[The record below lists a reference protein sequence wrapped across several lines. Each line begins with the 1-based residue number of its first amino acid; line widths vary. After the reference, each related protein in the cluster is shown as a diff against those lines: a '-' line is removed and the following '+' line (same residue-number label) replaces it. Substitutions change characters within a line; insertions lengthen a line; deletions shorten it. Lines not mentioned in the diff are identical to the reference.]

1 MRRIGQREQEGRQLA
16 ARPAPAWLS
25 PAIDVN
31 YWFRSVMTSGMRI
44 SPTVMTA
51 CSGRAEAGNDVA
63 VNARDGDAKR
73 SHAGKAVPSI
83 CVTLTSA
90 PFAAPG
96 IACAGNANRK

>member
-1 MRRIGQREQEGRQLA
+1 MRRIGLREQEGRQLA
-16 ARPAPAWLS
+16 ARPAPALLS
-25 PAIDVN
+25 SIDVI
-31 YWFRSVMTSGMRI
+31 YWFRSVMTSGMRT

-63 VNARDGDAKR
+63 VNARAGDAKR

>member
-1 MRRIGQREQEGRQLA
+1 MRRISQRKQEGRQPT
-16 ARPAPAWLS
+16 ARPAPALRS
-25 PAIDVN
+25 PSIDVN
-31 YWFRSVMTSGMRI
+31 YWFRSVMTSGMRT